1 MIPIQLT
8 LKNFLSYRE
17 ATLDFRGLHTACIC
31 GANGAGK
38 SSLLEAIAWA
48 VWGQSRVTSEENIIH
63 LGAEEAKVDFVF
75 SSNQFLY
82 RIIRIR
88 HRVQGTSL
96 EFQIGQVEKESGGNA
111 ADFTREAGT
120 SSVERSQ
127 EFGAL
132 PFQVS
137 TAPSL
142 HPFRSLTEK
151 TIRATQ
157 QRILQHLKL
166 DYDTFVNSAYLR
178 QGRADEFMLRRPVER
193 KQILADLLKLGQYD
207 ELSERARERSRQF
220 KAQMEVLEHNLATVQ
235 AQLQTGEAIAQEKA
249 TLEVTLS
256 TLQQQQTI
264 DTAQLQVLQHNQH
277 QRQTWQTQL
286 TWQQQQQRTLSQDCQ
301 QIQPDLT
308 LAQQQLQDLEGLLH
322 QAETIVAGYM
332 QFQSLQAE
340 EEAQAAKFQSYQQI
354 QAKRQQYQQ
363 QQTDGTNRLEK
374 QQQQLEAQL
383 AALTQQMQ
391 EVQQTL
397 SKGAD
402 VEAALEKLRQARLA
416 LNHLDQLQ
424 AKVSPLLQRRQQL
437 QMQVER
443 QTARLSARLEE
454 LHTSA
459 YQLQTQ
465 QAQQPKLQQAAILVA
480 DRIEA
485 LEKQRLYQQQV
496 CEKGVERR
504 NFMERLQE
512 NQREYERQL
521 AELDQKISMLKQEE
535 EAHASA
541 LTPTHSYPPCPLCDR
556 PLDEQ
561 HWRLVLEKHQTQ
573 QQEILGQLWLIR
585 DQLTTS
591 EREIQVLRR
600 EYRELEEA
608 LGQYGSTLERR
619 GQLQEQLQITE
630 SFQKAL
636 QQLTREAAEIEQT
649 LQTGGY
655 ATELQEELR
664 SLDQTLQ
671 QLNYDEKT
679 HALARGELDR
689 WRWAEIKQAEIKQA
703 QRKQAHLAEQQPH
716 LNTQIANLEQQLTT
730 LKADTQNGL
739 ADYDRHLSQLGYD
752 PDRHATLR
760 TSLRQLQSWQLRY
773 QELIQAQQQY
783 PLLQQRVITLSQT
796 LETRW
801 QTLRTISLEVG
812 ALVEQIE
819 NTPDSAT
826 EIEQLEQQIHSR
838 RQQLDSQLAQ
848 LGRLEQQ
855 LQQHVTLSHQASAL
869 KIELQTAQHQYR
881 IYQELAQAFGKNGIQ
896 ALMIEN
902 VLPQLEAETNRIL
915 SRLSGNQLHVQFLT
929 QRASKTKT
937 KWLKTDSKSTAATTL
952 QTGNKLIDTLDIEI
966 ADAQGTRPYETY
978 SGGEA
983 FRVNFSIRLALA
995 RLLAQRSGT
1004 ALQMLIVDEGFGT
1017 QDQEG
1022 CDRLISAINAIAP
1035 DFACILT
1042 ITHMPHFKEAFQA
1055 RIEVCKT
1062 EQGSQLTLS
1071 P

>member
-1 MIPIQLT
+1 MIPIQLN

-38 SSLLEAIAWA
+38 SSLLEAIAWV
-48 VWGQSRVTSEENIIH
+48 VWGQSRVNSEENIIH
-63 LGAEEAKVDFVF
+63 LGAEEAKVDFIF
-75 SSNQFLY
+75 SSNQHLY

-96 EFQIGQVEKESGGNA
+96 EFQIGQEVEQ
-111 ADFTREAGT
+111 EAEAFPCY
-120 SSVERSQ
+120 S
-127 EFGAL
+127 
-132 PFQVS
+132 
-137 TAPSL
+137 APPLSL
-142 HPFRSLTEK
+142 LPFRSLTEK

-207 ELSERARERSRQF
+207 ELAERARERSRQF
-220 KAQMEVLEHNLATVQ
+220 KAQMELLERNLASVQ
-235 AQLQTGEAIAQEKA
+235 VQLQTGEVIAQEKA
-249 TLEVTLS
+249 TLESILIN
-256 TLQQQQTI
+256 LQQQQAI
-264 DTAQLQVLQHNQH
+264 DTAQLQVSQHDQR

-286 TWQQQQQRTLSQDCQ
+286 TWQQQQQRTLGQDCQ
-301 QIQPDLT
+301 HLQQDLV
-308 LAQQQLQDLEGLLH
+308 LAQQQLQEVETLLH
-322 QAETIVAGYM
+322 QGEAIVAGYQ
-332 QFQSLQAE
+332 QFQSLQIE
-340 EEAQAAKFQSYQQI
+340 EEAQTAKFQSYQQL
-354 QAKRQQYQQ
+354 QTQRQQFQQ
-363 QQTDGTNRLEK
+363 QQSEQVTNLER
-374 QQQQLEAQL
+374 QQQQFQAQL
-383 AALTQQMQ
+383 AALTQQML
-391 EVQQTL
+391 EVQHTL
-397 SKGAD
+397 SKGPD
-402 VEAALEKLRQARLA
+402 VEAALENLKQARLQ

-424 AKVSPLLQRRQQL
+424 AQVSPLLQRRQQL
-437 QMQVER
+437 QTQIDR
-443 QTARLSARLEE
+443 QSARLSARLEE
-454 LHTSA
+454 LQISA
-459 YQLQTQ
+459 NQLRTQ
-465 QAQQPKLQQAAILVA
+465 QEQQPKLRQAAIAVA
-480 DRIEA
+480 DRIEV
-485 LEKQRLYQQQV
+485 LEQQRLYQQQV
-496 CEKGVERR
+496 REKGVERR

-512 NQREYERQL
+512 NQREYEKQL
-521 AELDQKISMLKQEE
+521 AELDHKISMLKQEAA
-535 EAHASA
+535 AHAST
-541 LTPTHSYPPCPLCDR
+541 LVPDHLYPPCPLCDR

-561 HWRLVLEKHQTQ
+561 HWHLVLEKHQTQ
-573 QQEILGQLWLIR
+573 QQEILDQLWLIR

-600 EYRELEEA
+600 EYRELEAA
-608 LGQYGSTLERR
+608 LGHYGSTLERR

-636 QQLTREAAEIEQT
+636 QQLTHEAAKIEQT
-649 LQTGGY
+649 LHTGNY

-664 SLDQTLQ
+664 SLNQTLQ
-671 QLNYDEKT
+671 HLNYDEKN

-703 QRKQAHLAEQQPH
+703 QRKQAQLAEQQPH
-716 LNTQIANLEQQLTT
+716 LATQIACLEQQLTA
-730 LKADTQNGL
+730 LKADTQIGL
-739 ADYDRHLSQLGYD
+739 ADYDRRLMHLGYD
-752 PDRHATLR
+752 LDHHATLR
-760 TSLRQLQSWQLRY
+760 TNLRRMQSWQLRY
-773 QELIQAQQQY
+773 QELVQAQQQY

-801 QTLRTISLEVG
+801 QNLHILNMEVG

-819 NTPDSAT
+819 KTPDSAA
-826 EIEQLEQQIHSR
+826 EIERLEQQIQSR
-838 RQQLDSQLAQ
+838 RQQLDNQLAQ

-855 LQQHVTLSHQASAL
+855 LQQHSTLSTQHSAL
-869 KIELQTAQHQYR
+869 STEFQTTQHQYR

-937 KWLKTDSKSTAATTL
+937 KLIRTDGKASAIPTL
-952 QTGNKLIDTLDIEI
+952 QASAKLIDTLDIEI

-1062 EQGSQLTLS
+1062 DQGSQLTLS
-1071 P
+1071 M